1 MGSTTAQIV
10 LDLKAFARRTVGGF
24 LEEAAEAELGAGDG
38 RMAKLKECVRMLE
51 EERKKTEAFKR
62 ELPLCMLLLTEVIER
77 MKMEMEQWSC
87 EKLERPFEEFIP
99 TRSGC
104 KEERGEDE
112 ADFNDKM
119 NWMSSVQ
126 LWSDNSSEEKNDDD
140 NKSSTEKNGRSN
152 RLVEERQT
160 LFFNSTTRG
169 AGFLPFNGI
178 SAPIMKSK
186 RELKQVSVYP
196 DLSLVPTASK
206 NSPCSF
212 SSAAEEHSSGGSG
225 CEGVV
230 GSPTSVPASV
240 GSHLSLLLQPPPRKV
255 RRCWPQEL
263 HSQFVNAL
271 QQLGG
276 AQVATPKQIRDLMK
290 VDGLTNDEVKSHLQ
304 KYRLHTRKAPKVSSN
319 GGRPIAVSGGGMW
332 VPHEDCTSSPQQSVV
347 SQSGSPQGP
356 LQLAVSNRA
365 HSFAGESCEEEDEK
379 SDSYTWR

>member
-1 MGSTTAQIV
+1 MGSTTTQIV
-10 LDLKAFARRTVGGF
+10 LDLNAFARRTVGGF
-24 LEEAAEAELGAGDG
+24 LNDAAEAELGAGDG
-38 RMAKLKECVRMLE
+38 RMTKMKECVRMLE
-51 EERKKTEAFKR
+51 EERTKTEAFKR
-62 ELPLCMLLLTEVIER
+62 ELPLCMLLLTEVIEGL
-77 MKMEMEQWSC
+77 KMEMEQWSR
-87 EKLERPFEEFIP
+87 ERSERPFEEFIP
-99 TRSGC
+99 TRSRC

-112 ADFNDKM
+112 ADFKDKM

-126 LWSDNSSEEKNDDD
+126 LWSDTSSEEKNDDD
-140 NKSSTEKNGRSN
+140 NKNSTEKNGRSN
-152 RLVEERQT
+152 RLVEERQS

-169 AGFLPFNGI
+169 ASFLPFNGT
-178 SAPIMKSK
+178 SAPTMKSK
-186 RELKQVSVYP
+186 GELKQVLVSP

-206 NSPCSF
+206 NSPCSL

-225 CEGVV
+225 CEGVA
-230 GSPTSVPASV
+230 GSPMSVPASV
-240 GSHLSLLLQPPPRKV
+240 GAHLSLQLQPPPRKV

-263 HSQFVNAL
+263 HSRFVNAL

-304 KYRLHTRKAPKVSSN
+304 KYRLHTRKAPKVSSI
-319 GGRPIAVSGGGMW
+319 GGRPVAVLGGGMW
-332 VPHEDCTSSPQQSVV
+332 VPQEDCTSSPQQSV

-365 HSFAGESCEEEDEK
+365 HSFAGESCGEEDEK